1 MKIRARLTLIFTFA
15 VASVILLFSQ
25 SVYYS
30 SAKYRQTEFEKR
42 LYAKGLSTGRLL
54 LEVDEVDA
62 SLLKIIDRNN
72 LTSLPFEQVLV
83 FDEANRLV
91 YDSDDKPQDVAVP
104 EELLNRIRRQ
114 GEVIFRE
121 GNKEAIGLLFR
132 HHTGPYV
139 ILASALDEYG
149 LNKLRNLRWIL
160 MVASLVSLVVVTGI
174 GWIFSGRAIHP
185 ITEVVREV
193 EQISIP
199 SMDKR
204 VNTGNGKDEIALLA
218 ITFNRMLDRI
228 QRSFEGQRNF
238 VSNASHELRTPL
250 TVITGQI
257 DVALIKR
264 RSLEEYEE
272 LLRSIQSS
280 TKSLTRLTNNL
291 LELAQV
297 SSEGLTLPRHPVQ
310 VDEAIYQAA
319 LVLAQKY
326 PHYHT
331 AFSFEQPENHPE
343 AELVVAG
350 DEDLLK
356 TAFFN
361 LMENACKFSAD
372 RSVNILLGTADNGVK
387 VQFIDKGIGIN
398 PADQERIFQPFFRAE
413 NAAGTKGHGIGLS
426 LTHRI
431 VEQHKGTLTV
441 NSLPDQGTIFT
452 VWLPLAS

>member
-54 LEVDEVDA
+54 LEVDEVDT

-272 LLRSIQSS
+272 VLRSIQSS

>member
-1 MKIRARLTLIFTFA
+1 
-15 VASVILLFSQ
+15 
-25 SVYYS
+25 
-30 SAKYRQTEFEKR
+30 
-42 LYAKGLSTGRLL
+42 
-54 LEVDEVDA
+54 
-62 SLLKIIDRNN
+62 
-72 LTSLPFEQVLV
+72 
-83 FDEANRLV
+83 
-91 YDSDDKPQDVAVP
+91 
-104 EELLNRIRRQ
+104 
-114 GEVIFRE
+114 
-121 GNKEAIGLLFR
+121 
-132 HHTGPYV
+132 
-139 ILASALDEYG
+139 
-149 LNKLRNLRWIL
+149 
-160 MVASLVSLVVVTGI
+160 VSLVVVAGI